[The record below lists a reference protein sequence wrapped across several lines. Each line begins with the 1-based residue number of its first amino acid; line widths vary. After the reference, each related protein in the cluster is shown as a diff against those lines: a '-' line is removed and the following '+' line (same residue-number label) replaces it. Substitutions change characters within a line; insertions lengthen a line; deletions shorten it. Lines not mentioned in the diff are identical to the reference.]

1 MQELLELSF
10 QGANIIPSALFIFVL
25 IYWVVVMLG
34 AIDLDALDIDVDV
47 DVDLD
52 GPGVDA
58 DADISVSWLNSVLA
72 FFNLSHIPLMV
83 FISFLILPMWF
94 ISVQLNDILGN
105 TSFLLGLVFLIPN
118 LLVSLFIAKFLTM
131 PFVKLFSKMNSEGLT
146 TTNMI
151 GKICR
156 VVLTLKSD
164 SVGQV
169 EVNVEGSNYRISA
182 KTTEDKVIQKGEEG
196 LVIEYHEDGKYYVV
210 EPYEN

>member
-1 MQELLELSF
+1 MKELLELSF
-10 QGANIIPSALFIFVL
+10 QGANTIPSALFVFVL

-47 DVDLD
+47 DLD
-52 GPGVDA
+52 GSGVDA
-58 DADISVSWLNSVLA
+58 DTGMSISWLNSILA

-83 FISFLILPMWF
+83 FISFLVLPMWF

-131 PFVKLFSKMNSEGLT
+131 PFVKMFSKMNSEGQT
-146 TTNMI
+146 TTTMI

-156 VVLTLKSD
+156 VVLTLNSE

-169 EVNVEGSNYRISA
+169 EANINGSNYRISA
-182 KTTEDKVIQKGEEG
+182 KTTEGNVMQKGEEG

-210 EPYEN
+210 EPYNH